1 MVTKKDGGDK
11 FLYFKN

>member
-1 MVTKKDGGDK
+1 MVTKRDGGDK